1 MRLDAAF
8 GVITD
13 LRLGLV
19 GGLWPTILAIWHA
32 PSLLFRPL
40 EISRIF
46 TSHVWDLYSNSVDE
60 GGRGVKKELIT
71 PHAYGVVLDLGAGH
85 GHTVNYLDHSRV
97 TKYVAV
103 EPNVHMHAALRRT
116 ASAAGHS
123 EDAGTLLILPCGAEN
138 ISTILSYLPAAHPP
152 VDTLISV
159 LTICSIP
166 SPQSTISALIAEVL
180 RPGGQILFY
189 EHVLSERKDVVWWQR
204 FWNPLWIARLIGG
217 LRMWGDGRR
226 EKEVFGGKKGRLKNI
241 YFGTEWEDW
250 LRLDCHIFVQRS
262 TFNGGT

>member
-1 MRLDAAF
+1 MRLDTAF
-8 GVITD
+8 GVVTD

-40 EISRIF
+40 EISWIF
-46 TSHVWDLYSNSVDE
+46 MSHVWDLYGNSVDE
-60 GGRGVKKELIT
+60 AGRGVKKELIT

-103 EPNVHMHAALRRT
+103 EPNVHMHAELRRT
-116 ASAAGHS
+116 ASAAGYS

-166 SPQSTISALIAEVL
+166 SPQSTVSALITEVL

-204 FWNPLWIARLIGG
+204 FWDPLWVI
-217 LRMWGDGRR
+217 
-226 EKEVFGGKKGRLKNI
+226 VFGGCHLDRPSHRWIEDVGGWVQGEGGIWGKEGETEEHLFWHRVGRLVKA
-241 YFGTEWEDW
+241 
-250 LRLDCHIFVQRS
+250 
-262 TFNGGT
+262 